1 MLAYTMVPWS
11 VLAVY
16 HIALGVFQT
25 VAPRYAACAFHA
37 GDHVFNA
44 FDRGI
49 SVLIARYQNYQSLTH
64 QSDIPLTPA
73 QALRDVGNW
82 LGSDAVWLA
91 RTLSRVSLKLRRYAW
106 RSNVT
111 CMPNQ
116 VGTGAEMQ
124 TQSHDAHATEIEDIE
139 VDPPLPSEVEMSAP
153 PDDVDATEIEET
165 DSDFPPAMEIEDI
178 QVGSLPFS
186 EQPTGGRGYNRTT
199 GTLFWTTEL
208 FKKLQNKMSFTN
220 WELVDPTIA
229 DTGHCTRDTLRYVH
243 AREASGES
251 PAWITD
257 LPSGVREGAVITLVK
272 RLADEM
278 GAPVGLAALDVKGVN
293 NRIQDVKMTHLIP
306 APQGTP
312 TVLMLRRAQQVTH
325 TVFAQWHAAKSYGW
339 ERTTH
344 DNWDSESEDDTP
356 APPMIGEPSSSG
368 SLPTAPPPVVVLAP
382 PHRTVRAKGKWRAT
396 SPRVIIDKPTVKE
409 MAVPRATKRPRKE
422 STHKIT
428 PAQAA
433 ELDAVEKESVRKAR
447 LITIGRGRKRVT
459 LEGEGGESDAEE
471 EFDPLALYAL
481 TGAVLSTKLRVAS
494 RRTDNGTENHT
505 VVANGPV
512 AWTAVPRPPHDY
524 IDPSE
529 RYTCVGEPPKDI
541 VIFEEVD
548 GRLISEKIL
557 ELMRSAVSG
566 TVPTETTLS
575 GWVRI
580 FSAAWQ
586 KEWWEL
592 PAFSRAAYRTLSP
605 NTVVQPTL
613 IRVIENHVASTTN
626 ELLPMAE
633 RLNSGVPSALDDMR
647 TAVGLTSHA
656 PHLATSVVSALPK
669 SMQTVLR
676 SDPHLD
682 RVKTPLTLFT
692 SMARLYDARNGTAF
706 NQVVTAGLN
715 SFQNLMD
722 MCLNTRTGA
731 RLDRCP
737 HGRARPKCS
746 LCQIVAEA
754 TTNYLSMGTHL
765 PLYEA
770 RLSTRASIFA
780 GTPQPEWKDI
790 AAGVRWEDGV
800 GPIDLFRPAAHL
812 IGIGNIAQ
820 LPVPVA
826 ANATNL
832 TTALRNRFIHDIPL
846 HDPKVWQKFEEFV
859 EHNRE
864 RLLPGLK
871 PQPPIPFEQWVSN
884 FPPYKRE
891 RLRKA
896 NLRLTPILPG
906 AQK

>member
-1 MLAYTMVPWS
+1 MMFVTCAAQAAFGAPTGAAGRVPALAGATMLGSAGIRATMTDPVEVSADHTSQVGVFASASVRDPTSSVGDSGTPAQSGDRAQCTPTISHGPVRQSARWTGREAYDGAGYCTCDCGSVWLQYGGPPLCGDCVIKHATQCGCQRCQPPLRWTPATIPTLVVATHLPIRVARGVSTQEANLREQAKRRQVTVRNAIIRAFINAIPRRPYSGRHILTRAELQTLLLAAGIESNPGPIFTWAFWTCLSMVAWLPFQIYAWVAQLYIIAWSAVLGFTLIAGAGGALVGLACRPIWWSYPIFSVLLSLREAHAGRFSSAIYSPAKMLAYTMVPWS

-325 TVFAQWHAAKSYGW
+325 TVC
-339 ERTTH
+339 
-344 DNWDSESEDDTP
+344 
-356 APPMIGEPSSSG
+356 
-368 SLPTAPPPVVVLAP
+368 
-382 PHRTVRAKGKWRAT
+382 
-396 SPRVIIDKPTVKE
+396 
-409 MAVPRATKRPRKE
+409 
-422 STHKIT
+422 
-428 PAQAA
+428 
-433 ELDAVEKESVRKAR
+433 
-447 LITIGRGRKRVT
+447 
-459 LEGEGGESDAEE
+459 
-471 EFDPLALYAL
+471 
-481 TGAVLSTKLRVAS
+481 
-494 RRTDNGTENHT
+494 
-505 VVANGPV
+505 PV
-512 AWTAVPRPPHDY
+512 AR
-524 IDPSE
+524 
-529 RYTCVGEPPKDI
+529 CKI
-541 VIFEEVD
+541 V
-548 GRLISEKIL
+548 RLG
-557 ELMRSAVSG
+557 A
-566 TVPTETTLS
+566 
-575 GWVRI
+575 
-580 FSAAWQ
+580 
-586 KEWWEL
+586 
-592 PAFSRAAYRTLSP
+592 
-605 NTVVQPTL
+605 
-613 IRVIENHVASTTN
+613 NH
-626 ELLPMAE
+626 P
-633 RLNSGVPSALDDMR
+633 
-647 TAVGLTSHA
+647 
-656 PHLATSVVSALPK
+656 
-669 SMQTVLR
+669 
-676 SDPHLD
+676 
-682 RVKTPLTLFT
+682 
-692 SMARLYDARNGTAF
+692 
-706 NQVVTAGLN
+706 
-715 SFQNLMD
+715 
-722 MCLNTRTGA
+722 
-731 RLDRCP
+731 
-737 HGRARPKCS
+737 
-746 LCQIVAEA
+746 
-754 TTNYLSMGTHL
+754 
-765 PLYEA
+765 
-770 RLSTRASIFA
+770 
-780 GTPQPEWKDI
+780 
-790 AAGVRWEDGV
+790 
-800 GPIDLFRPAAHL
+800 
-812 IGIGNIAQ
+812 
-820 LPVPVA
+820 
-826 ANATNL
+826 
-832 TTALRNRFIHDIPL
+832 
-846 HDPKVWQKFEEFV
+846 
-859 EHNRE
+859 
-864 RLLPGLK
+864 
-871 PQPPIPFEQWVSN
+871 
-884 FPPYKRE
+884 
-891 RLRKA
+891 
-896 NLRLTPILPG
+896 
-906 AQK
+906 

>member
-1 MLAYTMVPWS
+1 M
-11 VLAVY
+11 
-16 HIALGVFQT
+16 
-25 VAPRYAACAFHA
+25 
-37 GDHVFNA
+37 
-44 FDRGI
+44 
-49 SVLIARYQNYQSLTH
+49 
-64 QSDIPLTPA
+64 
-73 QALRDVGNW
+73 
-82 LGSDAVWLA
+82 
-91 RTLSRVSLKLRRYAW
+91 
-106 RSNVT
+106 
-111 CMPNQ
+111 
-116 VGTGAEMQ
+116 
-124 TQSHDAHATEIEDIE
+124 
-139 VDPPLPSEVEMSAP
+139 
-153 PDDVDATEIEET
+153 
-165 DSDFPPAMEIEDI
+165 
-178 QVGSLPFS
+178 
-186 EQPTGGRGYNRTT
+186 
-199 GTLFWTTEL
+199 
-208 FKKLQNKMSFTN
+208 
-220 WELVDPTIA
+220 
-229 DTGHCTRDTLRYVH
+229 
-243 AREASGES
+243 
-251 PAWITD
+251 
-257 LPSGVREGAVITLVK
+257 
-272 RLADEM
+272 
-278 GAPVGLAALDVKGVN
+278 
-293 NRIQDVKMTHLIP
+293 
-306 APQGTP
+306 
-312 TVLMLRRAQQVTH
+312 
-325 TVFAQWHAAKSYGW
+325 
-339 ERTTH
+339 
-344 DNWDSESEDDTP
+344 
-356 APPMIGEPSSSG
+356 
-368 SLPTAPPPVVVLAP
+368 
-382 PHRTVRAKGKWRAT
+382 
-396 SPRVIIDKPTVKE
+396 
-409 MAVPRATKRPRKE
+409 PRATKRPRKE

-896 NLRLTPILPG
+896 KAQIDTNTARRPKVSGVFTKWEKTMMSVDQLPMLKVPRPIVPWADTLNVDLGPFIHGAYQQVKSIWHPQNWLTYGAGLDGIELGAWFKPLYPNGDDFTTSMQWVKFDNDMTTYDRCQHSGCFHLAEKVFQWAGISGAAASAYRTQFQTELRSRYGHLVSLWYNMKSGVPNTALQNTILNILMHAFVYSVVLRLPVSQLRHVVRILGNGDDNISMVKIEAIHAAGHTPATFQARCDSLFRQLGMLPKMNVRADHEMQVNG
-906 AQK
+906 CNLTFAQVAGMVSPVATPMLGRLGPKLAWSIDAKNNSPEWLNGVVEGTHRLTRVVPFLRHWVIAQHTPGVGTSVVQMDHKYRVKSQLEMCPASYTMELWRSGMGDWEEAQFATWLSEVRKPALVAHPVFEAHRPYA